1 MKKLNLFIIA
11 FLIAFVSLA
20 QKARTISGNITA
32 NTTLFS
38 DTIYTLDGYVYVK
51 NNAML
56 TIQPGTIIKGKSG
69 TKATL
74 IVTRNGMINA
84 NGTATRPIVF
94 TSDKAAGQRSKGD
107 WGGIVVL
114 GKAVIN
120 RPTDCSTC
128 PGAAVAAAEAGI
140 QAAVEGDVDNTA
152 GDALYGGN
160 DNNHNSGVI
169 RYVRIE
175 FAGTVITPG
184 NEINGL
190 TMGGVG
196 KATQISNVQVS
207 FTDDDAFEWF
217 GGNVDAKYLVSYR
230 NVDDDL
236 DTDFGF
242 TGKIQ
247 YAVVLRDS
255 LLYDIGSGPTTNG
268 FESDNDGTGSEAQ
281 PFTDPTF
288 SNITVLGPLANGT
301 ALTYSNSF
309 QNGARIRRN
318 SSTSIFNSI
327 FMGWNDA
334 LFIDGARSVNKH
346 QNDTLLYKNNLL
358 AGNIRAVNAST
369 SGGSNPALTRAKIF
383 ANANDSL
390 ASAAGVLTNPFNYL
404 APDFTPAAGSPALTG
419 AAFTGAKISDPFFTP
434 TTFRGAMGSE
444 NWTECWCNFNP
455 NQANYDVAP
464 LNLLPLTYD
473 AGKDSTICSGRSL
486 VIGQNLTGAYK
497 ATWFPAAGLSSTTAA
512 RPTANPTATTK
523 YYVTVRDTIT
533 GCSLMDSITVTVNP
547 TPAASFTSAAGT
559 GAGVINFTN
568 ASTNATTYSWNFG
581 DGNTSTAQNPSNTY
595 ISNGTYTVTL
605 TAINGA
611 CTNVTSR
618 QINVTG
624 IASPTRAFSGD
635 ITGNTTF
642 YNDTIYY
649 INGYVYV
656 KNNATLTIQPGTIIK
671 GNANKA
677 TLIVTRNGKI
687 EANGT
692 KNQPIVFTS
701 SKPAGQRSKGDWG
714 GLVILGKAT
723 INRPT
728 DCSTCPG
735 AAIAAAEA
743 GIQNAVEGDVDNTAG
758 DALYGGTDDNHNAGT
773 LRYVRIEYAGTV
785 ITPGNEIN
793 GLTMGAIGK
802 QTKIEYVQVSFA
814 DDDAFEWFGGNA
826 DAKYLVS
833 YRNVDDDLD
842 VDFGFSGKV
851 QYAIVM
857 RDSLL
862 YDIGAGPTTNGF
874 ESDNDGSGSEAKPFT
889 DPTFSNITVLGPLAN
904 GTALTY
910 SNSFQNGARIRRN
923 SSTSIFNSIFMGWND
938 ALFIDGARSVNKH
951 QNDTLMYKNN
961 LLAGNIRA
969 INAST
974 SGGSNPALTRSK
986 VFANA
991 NDSLASA
998 AGVLADPF
1006 NYVNPN
1012 FAPAAGSPALTGASF
1027 TGARISDPFFTP
1039 TSYRGALGADA
1050 DSNWTNCWCNFD
1062 PQNANYNSAP
1072 INNPGALANFTAP
1085 ATSSSLKV
1093 DFVNSSS
1100 NATSYSWDF
1109 GVSNASNDT
1118 SSAANPSFTYPA
1130 NGKYTV
1136 TLIARSKCGNSVKTF
1151 EVTVNDVSILPV
1163 VDFTYVQTNTTGSR
1177 ELTFTNATVEKGLTI
1192 DYTWRFGDG
1201 ATATTKNATHTYAAN
1216 GNYTVTLIASHIYG
1230 IDSVSKT
1237 INVVATNVA
1246 EQAALFNNF
1255 VVYPNPT
1262 REMVFVDF
1270 GLNQT
1275 EEVSISVMDLTG
1287 KEIINIPA
1295 SRFNAGK
1302 HTLEIGT
1309 SMLSE
1314 GMYMVRISGA
1324 ASALT
1329 SRLVIIK

>member
-1 MKKLNLFIIA
+1 MKKLNL
-11 FLIAFVSLA
+11 LILSLLVAFVSFA
-20 QKARTISGNITA
+20 QKARTISGSITT
-32 NTTLFS
+32 NTTFFS
-38 DTIYTLDGYVYVK
+38 DTIYTLDGYVFVK
-51 NNAML
+51 NNATL
-56 TIQPGTIIKGKSG
+56 NIQPGTIIKGKFG

-74 IVTRNGMINA
+74 IITRNGLINA

-94 TSDKAAGQRSKGD
+94 TSEKPAGQRNKGD
-107 WGGIVVL
+107 WGGLVIL
-114 GKAVIN
+114 GKATLN

-128 PGAAVAAAEAGI
+128 PGAAVAAVEPGI
-140 QAAVEGDVDNTA
+140 QNAIEGDVDNTA
-152 GDALYGGN
+152 GDALYGGT
-160 DNNHNSGVI
+160 DDNHNAGTL
-169 RYVRIE
+169 RFVRIE

-190 TMGGVG
+190 TMGAIG
-196 KATQISNVQVS
+196 KQTKIEYVQVS
-207 FTDDDAFEWF
+207 FADDDAFEWF
-217 GGNVDAKYLVSYR
+217 GGNADAKYLVSYR

-236 DTDFGF
+236 DVDFGF
-242 TGKIQ
+242 SGKVQ
-247 YAVVLRDS
+247 YAIVMRDS
-255 LLYDIGSGPTTNG
+255 LLYDIGAGPTTNG
-268 FESDNDGTGSEAQ
+268 FESDNDGTGSEAK
-281 PFTDPTF
+281 PYTDPTF

-301 ALTYSNSF
+301 PLSYGNSF
-309 QNGARIRRN
+309 QNGARLRRN

-346 QNDTLLYKNNLL
+346 QNDTLVYKNNLL
-358 AGNIRAVNAST
+358 AGNIRAINAST
-369 SGGSNPALTRAKIF
+369 SGGSNPNLTRSKVF

-390 ASAAGVLTNPFNYL
+390 ASAAGVLADPFNYSNPNF
-404 APDFTPAAGSPALTG
+404 APITGSPALTG
-419 AAFTGAKISDPFFTP
+419 ASFSGARISDPFFTP
-434 TTFRGAMGSE
+434 GAFRGAMGSD
-444 NWTECWCNFNP
+444 NWTACWCNFNP
-455 NQANYDVAP
+455 AQTNYDVAP
-464 LNLLPLTYD
+464 LNLLPLSYD

-486 VIGQNLTGAYK
+486 VIGQNITGPYK
-497 ATWFPAAGLSSTTAA
+497 AAWSPAAGLSATTAA
-512 RPTANPTATTK
+512 RPTANPSVTTK
-523 YYVTVRDTIT
+523 YFVTVRDSIT
-533 GCSLMDSITVTVNP
+533 GCSLTDSITITVNP

-559 GAGVINFTN
+559 GAGVVNFTN
-568 ASTNATTYSWNFG
+568 TSTNATTYSWNFG
-581 DGNTSTAQNPSNTY
+581 DGNTASTQNPSNTY
-595 ISNGTYTVTL
+595 IANGTYTVSL
-605 TAINGA
+605 TAINGT
-611 CTNVTSR
+611 CTNATSR

-624 IASPTRAFSGD
+624 IASPVRAFSGD
-635 ITGNTTF
+635 ITTNTTF
-642 YNDTIYY
+642 YADSIYV

-656 KNNATLTIQPGTIIK
+656 KNNATLSIQPGTIIK

-677 TLIVTRNGKI
+677 TLIITRNGKI

-701 SKPAGQRSKGDWG
+701 SKPAGQRNKGDWG

-723 INRPT
+723 LNRPT

-735 AAIAAAEA
+735 AAVAAAEA

-773 LRYVRIEYAGTV
+773 LRFVRIEYAGTV

-874 ESDNDGSGSEAKPFT
+874 ESDNDGTGSEAKPYT

-904 GTALTY
+904 GTPLSY
-910 SNSFQNGARIRRN
+910 GNSFQNGARLRRN

-951 QNDTLMYKNN
+951 QNDTLVYKNN

-974 SGGSNPALTRSK
+974 SGGSNPNLTRSK

-1006 NYVNPN
+1006 NYSNPN
-1012 FAPAAGSPALTGASF
+1012 FAPITGSPALTGASF
-1027 TGARISDPFFTP
+1027 SGARISDPFFTP
-1039 TSYRGALGADA
+1039 TTYRGALSANA

-1062 PQNANYNSAP
+1062 PQNANYNAAP
-1072 INNPGALANFTAP
+1072 INNPGATANFTAP
-1085 ATSSSLKV
+1085 ATSSTLKV

-1100 NATSYSWDF
+1100 NATSYFWDF
-1109 GVSNASNDT
+1109 GVANSTTDT
-1118 SSAANPSFTYPA
+1118 SSAANPSFTFPA
-1130 NGKYTV
+1130 NGKYMVSLT
-1136 TLIARSKCGNSVKTF
+1136 ARSKCGNTIKTF
-1151 EVTVNDVSILPV
+1151 EVTINDVSILPV
-1163 VDFTYVQTNTTGSR
+1163 VDFTSSQDTTTGSR
-1177 ELTFTNATVEKGLTI
+1177 AISFTNTTVEKGLSI
-1192 DYTWRFGDG
+1192 SYTWKFGDG
-1201 ATATTKNATHTYAAN
+1201 ATAATKNASHSYSAN
-1216 GNYTVTLIASHIYG
+1216 GSYTVTLIATHIYG
-1230 IDSVSKT
+1230 VDSISKT
-1237 INVVATNVA
+1237 INVIATTLDEKTPFIHN
-1246 EQAALFNNF
+1246 LS
-1255 VVYPNPT
+1255 VYPNPS
-1262 REMVFVDF
+1262 RENVFADF
-1270 GLNQT
+1270 FLN
-1275 EEVSISVMDLTG
+1275 ESDRISVSVLDLTG
-1287 KEIINIPA
+1287 KEIIQIPA
-1295 SRFNAGK
+1295 TPMQVGK
-1302 HTLEIGT
+1302 HTLPIATNG
-1309 SMLSE
+1309 LAE
-1314 GMYMVRISGA
+1314 GMYMVKISGA
-1324 ASALT
+1324 TASST
-1329 SRLVIIK
+1329 VRLVIVK